1 MTSGVRVGTVLGSE
15 LAPNEESVMRS
26 LLDLLAPEVALELV
40 VNHSCPTA
48 GFEEATVF
56 RGDPPRVPSEDSSA
70 EYKETL
76 ATTRR
81 YVRTSRPD
89 FLLHLTKPHVYG
101 LAVATVGRAEG
112 VRTVVRV
119 PGEALYWHKQLRLPS
134 RTVSYLTTFRPALR
148 AFRQADVVVSV
159 SEHLV
164 DMVAEHDVPR
174 EKVRVIREPLDR
186 ERFAPAGDAGTVRDG
201 LGLPRERRLVLT
213 VGRLEKVE
221 EVGFFPELVRA
232 VRERAEDVLF
242 VHVGR
247 SSDYRDVVER
257 ECGGSVLFVGEV
269 PHSEVHLYY
278 QASDLMMHLTRT
290 EGFPNT
296 VTEAAACGVP
306 VVASP
311 VGDMR
316 RFVPTFDSAEGFAE
330 FIAGGDWPQVEL
342 PSEFDNEVIR
352 ERYLEIFLG

>member
-1 MTSGVRVGTVLGSE
+1 MSGVVRTGVILGSE
-15 LAPNEESVMRS
+15 LAPDESS
-26 LLDLLAPEVALELV
+26 LLMTMCRLLSPEVTLELV
-40 VNHSCPTA
+40 VNHGCSTL
-48 GFEEATVF
+48 GFEDATVY
-56 RGDPPRVPSEDSSA
+56 RGDPPRSPAEDSSS

-81 YVRTSRPD
+81 YVRTCRPD

-119 PGEALYWHKQLRLPS
+119 PGEALYWHRHLKLPG
-134 RTVSYLTTFRPALR
+134 RTLSYLTTYRPALR

-164 DMVAEHDVPR
+164 DMLAEHDVPR
-174 EKVRVIREPLDR
+174 DKVRVIREPLDR
-186 ERFAPAGDAGTVRDG
+186 ERFAPAADVGAVRDR
-201 LGLPRERRLVLT
+201 LGLPRDRRLVLT
-213 VGRLEKVE
+213 VGRLDKVE
-221 EVGFFPELVRA
+221 GVGFFPELVQA
-232 VRERAEDVLF
+232 VREGAGDVLF

-247 SSDYRDVVER
+247 GSDYRARLER
-257 ECGGSVLFVGEV
+257 ECGDAVRFVGEV
-269 PHSEVHLYY
+269 PHGDVHEYY

-311 VGDMR
+311 VGDMA
-316 RFVPTFDSAEGFAE
+316 RFVPTFDTAEGFAD
-330 FIAGGDWPQVEL
+330 FIAGGDWPPVKL
-342 PSEFDNEVIR
+342 PREFDSEVIR
-352 ERYLEIFLG
+352 GQYLELFLG